1 MVVLSARR
9 PSATFTGRPRLRDG
23 RRPSFSP
30 VGRYGRTPLVAARL
44 KVSIVY
50 CVFSILIQPPS
61 TPSISKF
68 HDGCPRCGV
77 CAAFLEYFTFRGFF
91 LHYLGLF
98 LAAPTFQGWPGG
110 LFLADLL
117 NFGKNNNS
125 FCTCTGGEH
134 GSLGDA
140 TSRRL
145 HYVTPRP
152 LPPPACGGRASPMV
166 RITSHAAATPGP
178 WAHE

>member
-77 CAAFLEYFTFRGFF
+77 CAAFLEYFTFWGFF

-98 LAAPTFQGWPGG
+98 LAAPTFPRWAVG

-117 NFGKNNNS
+117 NFGEKNNL
-125 FCTCTGGEH
+125 FCSRKRSPLAAVVRTGTANKPR
-134 GSLGDA
+134 SLK
-140 TSRRL
+140 SRS
-145 HYVTPRP
+145 
-152 LPPPACGGRASPMV
+152 GRA
-166 RITSHAAATPGP
+166 GFLD
-178 WAHE
+178 